1 MSGPIRKLS
10 IVVNKTADNEI
21 YFDQKL
27 NPRHPSNSSNADP
40 SAQATVKPTIIRRQS
55 SRVKRS
61 IKSASVF
68 YSEAS
73 RHQDEPENL
82 FWEKD
87 DKKLIKAVNAIGYDM
102 ESISQH
108 WFESEKTPF
117 ELWNRIQLLNILEPK
132 RSERVIGQSKRDSL
146 GEGPSSLLYPLSNK
160 RKREIVSLEEKRL
173 FGKARSEH
181 ELNVIAQGVEVGK
194 NSFGRLMKMNRGSH
208 EFNVDGK
215 QDTGVSVNLTVDS
228 LETLMEDAADET
240 LKQTIA
246 LARRNTARKR
256 LPKAVALLTDDQVY
270 SPNENHI
277 STRLDERSNLIDQN
291 KVGNR
296 LQSIQCTKEGLVNEK
311 VQITDDSS
319 RQIKKKRLLVFRQNE
334 LNLPFQQAID
344 ETLLKLTPQKNDE
357 DSYSDLEEFVSP
369 KLDNGLPFIPMTP
382 IPERNGPK
390 MYYYFP

>member
-27 NPRHPSNSSNADP
+27 NPRHPSNSSKADH
-40 SAQATVKPTIIRRQS
+40 SSQATVKPQIVRRQS
-55 SRVKRS
+55 TRIKRP
-61 IKSASVF
+61 IKTASVF

-102 ESISQH
+102 ESISKH
-108 WFESEKTPF
+108 WFESEKTPL
-117 ELWNRIQLLNILEPK
+117 ELWNRIQLLNIPEPK
-132 RSERVIGQSKRDSL
+132 RSKRVIGQSKRDSL
-146 GEGPSSLLYPLSNK
+146 DEGPSSLLYPLSNK

-181 ELNVIAQGVEVGK
+181 ELNVIAQGVHVGK

-208 EFNVDGK
+208 EFNVDGD
-215 QDTGVSVNLTVDS
+215 QDTGVNVNLTVDS
-228 LETLMEDAADET
+228 LEALMEDAADEN

-246 LARRNTARKR
+246 LAKRNTVRKR
-256 LPKAVALLTDDQVY
+256 LPKAVALMTDDQVY
-270 SPNENHI
+270 SPNENQRPG
-277 STRLDERSNLIDQN
+277 RLDESSNLMDQN
-291 KVGNR
+291 KVGN
-296 LQSIQCTKEGLVNEK
+296 QSVKCAQEGNVNEK
-311 VQITDDSS
+311 VQVTDESN
-319 RQIKKKRLLVFRQNE
+319 RQIKKKRMLVFRQNE

-344 ETLLKLTPQKNDE
+344 ETLLNLTPQKNDE
-357 DSYSDLEEFVSP
+357 DNYSDLEEFVSP
-369 KLDNGLPFIPMTP
+369 KLDNGLPLIPMTP